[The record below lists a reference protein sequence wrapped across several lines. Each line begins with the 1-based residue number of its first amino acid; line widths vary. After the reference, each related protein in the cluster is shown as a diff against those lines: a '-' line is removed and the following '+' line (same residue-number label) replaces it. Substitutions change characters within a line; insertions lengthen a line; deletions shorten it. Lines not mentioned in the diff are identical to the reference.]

1 MFVKPLKR
9 RIKMK
14 ILKEGNL
21 ELFKQTKR
29 FSCSYCGCEFEADK
43 DEYNAINQYN
53 EYSYFCKCPCCGKR
67 AYEEI

>member
-1 MFVKPLKR
+1 
-9 RIKMK
+9 MK

-43 DEYNAINQYN
+43 DEYNV
-53 EYSYFCKCPCCGKR
+53 EYSYFCECPCCGKR